1 MLNELPLLSMTIFL
15 PILGC
20 LFILA
25 IRGSEETIKRNSRAV
40 ALWTSI
46 MTLALSIVLVIHFD
60 PHAPGYQFVEKHS
73 WIKDLG
79 INYVVGVDGISILF
93 VLLSAFL
100 TPLCIL
106 SSWESIQDRVRE
118 YMLTF
123 LMLETLMIGMFCALD
138 LVIFYVFFEG
148 VLIPMFLIIGIWGG
162 ERRIYSCFKFF
173 LYTLLGSVLMLVA
186 VITIYSQVGSTD
198 LTMVAKH
205 TFSTDMQKWL
215 WLAFFAAFAVKVPMW
230 PVHTWLPDAHVE
242 APTAGSVILAGVMLK
257 MGAYGFLR
265 FSLPLFPEASMA
277 YAPFVFGL
285 SVVAIIYASLVALI
299 QTDMKKLIAY
309 SSVAHMG
316 FVTLGIFTFNA
327 QGISG
332 SIVQMLSHGVVS
344 AALFLCV
351 GVVYDRLHTREIA
364 RYGGLVTLM
373 PLYAFMFMMFT
384 FASVG
389 LPGTSGFVGEFLVLM
404 GTFQVNTGIAT
415 LAATGMVLG
424 AAYALW
430 LYRRIIFGK
439 LVHLNLKGLKDL
451 HWREGVVLGSLVVTV
466 MWLGVYPK
474 PFLGIINPSAEILSS
489 SYAKHKTVVGSLPK
503 IETVAQMDPLDK
515 GMSKIQMIQGCKS
528 CGVPVPMSLQFQVSK
543 NSLEGK
549 SN

>member
-20 LFILA
+20 IFIMA

-46 MTLALSIVLVIHFD
+46 LTLALSIVLVFNFD
-60 PHAPGYQFVEKHS
+60 PQASGYQFVEKHS

-79 INYVVGVDGISILF
+79 INYIVGVDGLSVLF

-106 SSWESIQDRVRE
+106 SSWDAIKDRVRE

-138 LVIFYVFFEG
+138 LIVFYVFFEG

-186 VITIYSQVGSTD
+186 IITIYCLVGSTD
-198 LTMVAKH
+198 LSLVSQH
-205 TFSTDMQKWL
+205 TFGLETQKWL

-242 APTAGSVILAGVMLK
+242 APTAGSVILAGVLLK

-265 FSLPLFPEASMA
+265 FSLPLFPEACMA
-277 YAPFVFGL
+277 FTPFIFAL
-285 SVVAIIYASLVALI
+285 SVVAIIYASLVALV

-316 FVTLGIFTFNA
+316 FVTLGIFTFNM

-384 FASVG
+384 LASVG
-389 LPGTSGFVGEFLVLM
+389 LPGTSGFIGEFLVLM
-404 GTFQVNTGIAT
+404 GAFQVNTLIAT
-415 LAATGMVLG
+415 LAALGMVLG

-439 LVHLNLKGLKDL
+439 LIHLNLKGMKDL
-451 HWREGVVLGSLVVTV
+451 NWREGVVLGSLVVSV
-466 MWLGVYPK
+466 LWLGVYPK
-474 PFLGIINPSAEILSS
+474 VFLDIINPSAEKLATSF
-489 SYAKHKTVVGSLPK
+489 AKFSMVADAKGTVRPIDGQIQKISLP
-503 IETVAQMDPLDK
+503 
-515 GMSKIQMIQGCKS
+515 QGCQH
-528 CGVPVPMSLQFQVSK
+528 CGVPIPLSLQFNPQSPTL
-543 NSLEGK
+543 SQGK